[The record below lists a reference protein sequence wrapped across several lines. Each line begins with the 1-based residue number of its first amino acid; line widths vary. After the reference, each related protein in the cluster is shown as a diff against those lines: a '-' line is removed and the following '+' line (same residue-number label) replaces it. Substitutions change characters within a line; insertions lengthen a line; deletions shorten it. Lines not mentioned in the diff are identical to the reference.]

1 MSNVTVTTS
10 LSNVTTSSSLDA
22 VTVSST
28 LSNVTV
34 GETTFVANSTVR
46 AALGNVEPI
55 LYDISTGIFS
65 LNTDAVF
72 SNVLANAWFTTQTTN
87 NLTEGSNNLYYSN
100 ARVNAYIVDNGLD
113 FNAVKVDDRVANL
126 IVATNG
132 ITSTYDKP
140 ANTLTI
146 SQNLTTDQI
155 TEGANNKYFT
165 TTGAAINTTALTEG
179 TNLYYT
185 DVRSR
190 LSVSAVDLGG
200 DGSFSYN
207 NSTGQFTYYGP
218 LPADYRGHVSA
229 LDNGGDGSFSYNEP
243 TGVFTYTGP
252 SASEVRA
259 HFSATNDSGYGTLAY
274 DSATGVFSLAGVTD
288 AQIRERITAS
298 TVGTGY
304 GDLSYQSLSGQLTYT
319 PVTDANILGSV
330 KDNELILKHYAESIV
345 DLTSQSGQID
355 IDLSTGSL
363 FDVSLTGNITNF
375 NFSNITDFTST
386 SNWVGGNS
394 VTIILRQDG
403 LGFRELNLASS
414 AWNQWE
420 WVNNYKTLS
429 KGANE
434 VDVLTVTL
442 ANSKYFASIAP
453 LKDAVDFAVSGN
465 ITAGTNSTNLHV
477 LTGNTTIT
485 GNLQVS
491 GQIDYVT
498 SKDLL
503 VNDQSISLNVGN
515 VAQDAMIIVDRTG
528 SGAGA
533 NTEVRWNET
542 TDKWTFSNDGSTYN
556 NLLTLADIPASGVT
570 SVNTYTGPAVTLG
583 TDDIA
588 EGATN
593 LYYTNARADARVN
606 LQTGTNL
613 DLSSKSTT
621 DLAEGTNLYYTDT
634 RSRAAVSL
642 ATPASASG
650 GGALAYNSATGA
662 FTFTPAVPGVGLTG
676 LSTSTGTPS
685 GGGSL
690 SYNNATGVFTFSP
703 SIPGIA
709 FSDISTTTASASGNG
724 ALSYNNSTG
733 AFTFTPADTSL
744 ATKSTTDLAEGTNL
758 YYTDARVATKIDSY
772 VVGSENITVTSGAIA
787 TKPALGSTNSI
798 TTEAS
803 SGFAI
808 NSSDGTT
815 VTSKFGADS
824 TVTETANISGK
835 GYAILNSLG
844 TEGIVTYSGAS
855 SFEWYILSGST
866 TAGSTTLTI
875 TSLIRGIDGTA
886 ASITDLNVGQVIN
899 NGQNVTFP
907 IDAYVVSINSG
918 AGTVT
923 MSQPAISSY
932 AFGTLTAGAFV
943 SGTTYQILTL
953 GDTDWSLVGAP
964 QVVPNNIQTGTQYI
978 INSVGDTDF
987 TAIGASSNNPDVVFT
1002 ATGAGSGTGT
1012 VIATNFTATGAGA
1025 GTGTAA
1031 ETTQTILDAGM
1042 IDTTTGLVVALYS
1055 SLRSTGSGS
1064 DSAIAQIDTLNYPF
1078 GYPATGPEANDFD
1091 IFTTGAVTDYA
1102 IGDYSAYTVGQ
1113 TPLTNSRTVLNAPLG
1128 ITIGENTQLTN
1139 RGENDRFQS
1148 YGMNMMW
1155 DGLTSSTRTIQPQVL
1170 FKSYTDNASQSSA
1183 SLLASGAPRLFFSS
1197 ANGNANDNPYDAY
1210 PRTNQELGRLSFWG
1224 STGTQL
1230 TPSSYNVPGFISVAA
1245 ADNWDTWGGQA
1256 AGNTNV
1262 YMGATSNGSNPDT
1275 YLAYKSGELIL
1286 GGGNSKP
1293 VTLAPA
1299 YNGSATNPQIAY
1311 SGTQTTWANVN
1322 YANTGTNTGA
1332 KFSVTNG
1339 GSVDAGT
1346 VGDMQMS
1353 LKRVD
1358 NSSTG
1363 SASPSTVISS
1373 GFLGGSTNEIY
1384 IRFLPADAPPLQNY
1398 ATTMTGITS
1407 SASGNEVALNG
1418 VQKHLAYVPTG
1429 QYQGYEW
1436 FKIFDNAS
1444 YSTATTYT
1452 SLGGS
1457 AGYNQ
1462 ASQSGAN
1469 APYVISSGVTGREWK
1484 LNLAEQ
1490 SEDLVLSSNDVAKVT
1505 FNNDVSIFS
1514 NRIRF
1519 QNLTTTEINALTGMT
1534 AGDTVYNTTEKT
1546 LCFYNGDASNGWQKV
1561 SHANL

>member
-375 NFSNITDFTST
+375 NFTNITDFTST

-621 DLAEGTNLYYTDT
+621 DLAEGTNLYYTDV

-758 YYTDARVATKIDSY
+758 YYTDARVETKIDSY

-886 ASITDLNVGQVIN
+886 ASITDLNVGQVIG

-907 IDAYVVSINSG
+907 TDAYVVSINSG

-923 MSQPAISSY
+923 MSQPAIASHT
-932 AFGTLTAGAFV
+932 FGTLTGGSFV
-943 SGTTYQILTL
+943 FGVSYTIRTL
-953 GDTDWSLVGAP
+953 GDTDWGAIGSP
-964 QVVPNNIQTGTQYI
+964 QVVANNIQSGTEYI
-978 INSVGDTDF
+978 INSTGDTDF
-987 TAIGASSNNPDVVFT
+987 TLIGASSSNPDTIFT
-1002 ATGAGSGTGT
+1002 ATGSGSGTGT
-1012 VIATNFTATGAGA
+1012 VIATNFAAQGAGS

-1031 ETTQTILDAGM
+1031 EITQTILDAGM
-1042 IDTTTGLVVALYS
+1042 VDTTTGLVVGLYS
-1055 SLRSTGSGS
+1055 DLRANGGGS
-1064 DSAIAQIDTLNYPF
+1064 DSALNQINTQNFPF

-1091 IFTTGAVTDYA
+1091 IFTTGTVSDYA
-1102 IGDYSAYTVGQ
+1102 VGDYSAYTLGQ
-1113 TPLTNSRTVLNAPLG
+1113 TPVTNSKTALNAPLG

-1139 RGENDRFQS
+1139 RGVNDRFKS
-1148 YGMNMMW
+1148 FGLNMLW
-1155 DGLTSSTRTIQPQVL
+1155 DGLTPTLSNQRIQPAIL
-1170 FKSYTDNASQSSA
+1170 LKSYSDNSQGQTNRS
-1183 SLLASGAPRLFFSS
+1183 SGAPRLFFSS
-1197 ANGNANDNPYDAY
+1197 AYGNINDNPYGAY
-1210 PRTNQELGRLSFWG
+1210 PLANQELGRLSFWG

-1230 TPSSYNVPGFISVAA
+1230 NPSSYNVPAYTSVHA
-1245 ADNWDTWGGQA
+1245 ADSWSGWGGGV

-1262 YMGATSNGSNPDT
+1262 YNAATSNGVNADT
-1275 YLAYKSGELIL
+1275 YLAYKNGELFL
-1286 GGGNSKP
+1286 GSNSTKP
-1293 VTLAPA
+1293 ITLAPA
-1299 YNGSATNPQIAY
+1299 SQTSGQSPQNAYNLPV
-1311 SGTQTTWANVN
+1311 TTWANVQ
-1322 YANTGTNTGA
+1322 YASGTTGA